1 MKLRAGK
8 MICRAQFAADVD
20 AKPFLRIPVFQD
32 QF

>member
-1 MKLRAGK
+1 
-8 MICRAQFAADVD
+8 MICREQFAADVD